1 MAVSRKSW
9 PNLFCTCL
17 LLCATEAASQQ
28 FQLEPPSSTVLRGS
42 DARFSATV
50 EGKWEVMTWTLRRFL
65 VLTVSVTGNVTT
77 SSEQFS
83 AAFCSGGDTGCVE
96 FTIRNTTR
104 GDSGPVIC
112 TVQGEYGSKTA
123 QLYVQESG
131 TVNIMGGDVTVVQDQ
146 QVELQCVTTA
156 WFPIPTVTWTQN
168 GKAVDSSLYNTT
180 DMANGDSFNT
190 TSVLKLQAVSNT
202 TVACWATVPALTN
215 PTSSSVFLVVER
227 NYQDEMSRRVKT
239 QSQISGV
246 SVAGQRQGQ
255 VNAGYAL
262 EGQTSVTPSELTES
276 GFGQAH
282 DSNIFKMPDA
292 VNSNLEGNGYNSAY
306 NTLDESGFRKHRHVT
321 IV

>member
-227 NYQDEMSRRVKT
+227 NYQDEMRRVKT